1 MPPGGTKR
9 VQHRSLAMSMNSPA
23 SLPPTMRAIAFAA
36 AGGPEVLRVE
46 QLPAP
51 RPAAGEVLIRVAY
64 AGVNR
69 PDLLQRA
76 GLYPAPPGASPLL
89 GLEVAGEVVAC
100 GEGSGWQLGDRVCAL
115 TPGGGYAEYALA
127 PGAHCLPLPA
137 GLSLRE
143 AACLPET
150 CFTVWTNVVERAALR
165 AGETFLVHGGASG
178 IGVTAM
184 QIARNLGA
192 HVFATAGGAA
202 KAEFC
207 RSLGATRVVDYT
219 AEDFVPLLRAEAE
232 GLTGRRGVDVILDMV
247 GGDYVARNIAC
258 LAPDGRLVNIAFLRG
273 SQVSVDLMPVMMK
286 RLTLSGST
294 LRARTDADK
303 ARIAAGVRERVWPWL
318 ADGRMRVAVD
328 SEFPLEQAAE
338 AHRRMAGNAHL
349 GKIVLAV
356 AGER

>member
-1 MPPGGTKR
+1 
-9 VQHRSLAMSMNSPA
+9 MNKSPTRPSPA
-23 SLPPTMRAIAFAA
+23 AAVALPRTMRAIAFAA
-36 AGGPEVLRVE
+36 AGGPEVLRVDE
-46 QLPAP
+46 LPVP
-51 RPAAGEVLIRVAY
+51 LPAAGEVLIRVAY

-76 GLYPAPPGASPLL
+76 GLYPPPPDASPLL

-100 GEGSGWQLGDRVCAL
+100 GADSGRQVGEPVCAL
-115 TPGGGYAEYALA
+115 TPGGGYAEYAIA
-127 PGAHCLPLPA
+127 PGAHCLPIPA

-165 AGETFLVHGGASG
+165 PGETFLVHGGASG

-202 KAEFC
+202 KAAFC
-207 RSLGATRVVDYT
+207 REFGARRVVDYST
-219 AEDFVPLLRAEAE
+219 EDFVPLLRAEAE
-232 GLTGRRGVDVILDMV
+232 ALTGRRGVDVILDMV

-258 LAPDGRLVNIAFLRG
+258 LAPDGRLANIAFLRG
-273 SQVSVDLMPVMMK
+273 SQVSIDLMPVMLK

-294 LRARTDADK
+294 LRARTHADK
-303 ARIAAGVRERVWPWL
+303 ARIAAGVRQLVWPWL
-318 ADGRMRVAVD
+318 ADRRMRVAID
-328 SEFPLEQAAE
+328 SEFPLERAAD
-338 AHRRMAGNAHL
+338 AHRHMASNTHL

-356 AGER
+356 GGGR